1 YVVDDQEPARRLGS
15 HKCAALAVILDFFAI
30 ERPRYI
36 AVKMFGQLHRGSAC
50 QRNAL
55 VRGTEQHVEFD
66 AAVNGRRSIKPAQ
79 GSQMRAGIELSRVK
93 EIRRHP
99 PGLEGEPTESQD
111 IGVQRIFDKA
121 PLIGGE
127 LRPAHSPAFCT
138 SGLRCLEIRS
148 PKTTLR
154 LSV

>member
-1 YVVDDQEPARRLGS
+1 
-15 HKCAALAVILDFFAI
+15 
-30 ERPRYI
+30 
-36 AVKMFGQLHRGSAC
+36 
-50 QRNAL
+50 
-55 VRGTEQHVEFD
+55 RGTEQHVEFD
-66 AAVNGRRSIKPAQ
+66 SAINDCRGIKPAQ
-79 GSQMRAGIELSRVK
+79 GGQMRTGIELSRVK
-93 EIRRHP
+93 EVRRHP
-99 PGLEGEPTESQD
+99 AGFEGEPTESQH

-127 LRPAHSPAFCT
+127 LRRAHSPAFCA